1 MVRVLFVDDDP
12 LTLETLTRAVEIL
25 GHQALVAHSGAEGIA
40 LAAQELPDLV
50 ISDLR
55 LADMDGLQLVRQ
67 VKGSPAS
74 GHIPVL
80 ILSASPE
87 ADALSLAMQAG
98 AEAYLDKPVHLQEL
112 LQVIERYAG
121 RESPTKLP

>member
-1 MVRVLFVDDDP
+1 MASVLFVDDDP

-67 VKGSPAS
+67 VKGSPVS

-80 ILSASPE
+80 ILSRPPN
-87 ADALSLAMQAG
+87 
-98 AEAYLDKPVHLQEL
+98 YLDHEHTRQPAFKK
-112 LQVIERYAG
+112 
-121 RESPTKLP
+121 SPPATLS